1 MNQLPG
7 ATLSEFIFVVDD
19 FDNRLKEIIAKIAE
33 SPKVRHR
40 RRGQLSDCGLDIVN
54 CALSFYKV
62 HADAAFWQQD
72 DTAMVTKTFTGGP
85 SWLPTRVRSER
96 IKNHLDDSAR
106 SLVVGYKSLLFFFRT
121 FQDAA
126 HAVMLELTGHKSG
139 MNSTMSAC
147 VKNPKA
153 PVYKIITEIP
163 EYVDW
168 FSKMRAQRNEIKGG
182 IGFAIV
188 GPQWDVGVG
197 FVEITDDN
205 AMILRQDQLHI
216 KDLVQSVEYS
226 HKLLD
231 AMAALLAVSTEPAA
245 ATSTSPTDVPR
256 LDQVP

>member
-7 ATLSEFIFVVDD
+7 ATLSEFIFVVDE
-19 FDNRLKEIIAKIAE
+19 FYERLKEVGGKIAE
-33 SPKVRHR
+33 SPRVRHR

-54 CALSFYKV
+54 CAFSFYRA
-62 HADAAFWQQD
+62 HADAAFWLQD
-72 DTAMVTKTFTGGP
+72 DTAMVTKTFTSGTFM
-85 SWLPTRVRSER
+85 SPTRRRSDR
-96 IKNHLDDSAR
+96 IENYLDESGR

-126 HAVMLELTGHKSG
+126 HAVMLEITGHKSG

-153 PVYKIITEIP
+153 PVYKIIADIP
-163 EYVDW
+163 GYIDW
-168 FSKMRAQRNEIKGG
+168 FSKMRTQRNEIKGG
-182 IGFAIV
+182 IGLAIV

-205 AMILRQDQLHI
+205 AASLRQDQLHI

-231 AMAALLAVSTEPAA
+231 AMASMLTALPENSG
-245 ATSTSPTDVPR
+245 R
-256 LDQVP
+256 QVDE